1 MTETQNI
8 LQNFVPLSRVVNA
21 AAIDTYEQ
29 KGKVEQ
35 VYTHWAAR
43 GLFELNMQILK
54 GGKRTVFLHV
64 NKNTHTATLPP
75 DFNGELFVGIVEN
88 GIKIPIRQNTN
99 LADLKNITDIP
110 CEDKCA
116 KCNTNKEIC
125 NDLSITT
132 DTKVVEINSANYE
145 QTITKKLY
153 PNGDYFLETVTPF
166 LDMETNT
173 VIYRTSK
180 EFVAHIDLKPCGCVE
195 ETEENIEKI
204 KVCNPEVYCN
214 YYAPCGESKSLGGYQ
229 IFEESGLIQFS
240 PDFDYDKIYMEYR
253 ASMLKVNGQY
263 QVPRIAFETLVE
275 WTKHKAIQNKRNI
288 SRLEKND
295 QWNHYRI
302 AKENFSKIKSR
313 TSLANLIH
321 SIMRIP
327 KFDVYVET
335 FDWGC
340 KKDVEVVES
349 VPSSVCDNISTFI
362 NDGSSSI
369 PASTNEGYVPYSFG
383 VIVGLPGAPVN
394 NTSSW
399 QSDSLKGA
407 LNLNSFILDNTNYTI
422 VAGDFTFDSA
432 TGTISLTS
440 NKFFEGTTMAGN
452 YFKKVSGVA
461 SLAAGVKPYILN
473 VVVGEA
479 GAPSDNSDTWQNDLF
494 KGVLSFNSLLIN
506 DQPFA
511 AFTSDSVLGA
521 IHLTTS
527 KFFNGDNVSLN
538 YFK

>member
-35 VYTHWAAR
+35 VYSHWAGR
-43 GLFELNMQILK
+43 VLFELNMQILK
-54 GGKRTVFLHV
+54 GGKRNVFLHV
-64 NKNTHTATLPP
+64 NKNTHTAALPP

-110 CEDKCA
+110 CEDKCP

-253 ASMLKVNGQY
+253 ISMLKINGQY
-263 QVPRIAFETLVE
+263 QVPRIAFEALVE
-275 WTKHKAIQNKRNI
+275 GTIFKSIKNKKNV
-288 SRLEKND
+288 SRLDKRD
-295 QWNHYRI
+295 QWNLYLI
-302 AKENFSKIKSR
+302 AKSNLSKIKSR

-327 KFDVYVET
+327 KFDVYVEY

-349 VPSSVCDNISTFI
+349 IPSSVCEDVPTPVSGN
-362 NDGSSSI
+362 GSGTASSD
-369 PASTNEGYVPYSFG
+369 GYVPYSFG
-383 VIVGLPGAPVN
+383 VIVGVPGAPIQGS
-394 NTSSW
+394 SSW
-399 QSDSLKGA
+399 QNDALKGA
-407 LNLNSFILDNTNYTI
+407 LNLNYVILNDTTLTL
-422 VAGDFTFDSA
+422 AKGDFSFDS
-432 TGTISLTS
+432 TDGIIDISP
-440 NKFFEGTTMAGN
+440 NEFFDGDVVVGN
-452 YFKKVSGVA
+452 YFKKLSGVA
-461 SLAAGVKPYILN
+461 SLASGVKPYTIN

-494 KGVLSFNSLLIN
+494 KGALSFTSLFIN
-506 DQPFA
+506 NQPFT

-521 IHLTTS
+521 IRLTTS
-527 KFFNGDNVSLN
+527 KFFNGDTVTLN